1 MLKLKLTSRSTPKNC
16 GPSGCEEYPYD
27 PHQGGHE
34 SEMRRR
40 RGFRSEYDNHYPP
53 DARMVHEPET
63 RRSPRSEYD
72 DHEPDMRRRRSSRSE
87 YEDYEPETRRRS
99 ARSEYDDH
107 EPDMR
112 RRRARSEYEDYE
124 PETRRRST
132 RSEYDD
138 HYPESRRMGFATSEV
153 QHMRPLHEPMGFAK
167 ALPGKAGE
175 MIEEAHK
182 VLESPPPTWSPYI
195 QKKDFPGLVKMETR
209 EMIAAIENGK
219 SPEDIKTE
227 VKHVLAALLKMVGD

>member
-1 MLKLKLTSRSTPKNC
+1 MLKLKLTTRSAPKNC

-34 SEMRRR
+34 SEMRRH
-40 RGFRSEYDNHYPP
+40 RGMRSEYDNHYPP
-53 DARMVHEPET
+53 DM
-63 RRSPRSEYD
+63 RRHTRSEYD
-72 DHEPDMRRRRSSRSE
+72 DHYPESRRRSSRSE
-87 YEDYEPETRRRS
+87 HEDYEPETRR
-99 ARSEYDDH
+99 H
-107 EPDMR
+107 
-112 RRRARSEYEDYE
+112 RARSEYEDYE
-124 PETRRRST
+124 PETRRRSS
-132 RSEYDD
+132 RSEYDH
-138 HYPESRRMGFATSEV
+138 HYPESRRMGFATAEV

-167 ALPGKAGE
+167 SLPGKAGE
-175 MIEEAHK
+175 MMEEAHK
-182 VLESPPPTWSPYI
+182 VLESPPPTWSPYL